1 MQMAAWHSALSQQF
15 RSKSPFSH
23 HTRRHRTHQLW
34 ATNKEGVVSRQQRRC
49 KVSSLAEERTNAG
62 WKWNNNLA
70 SGTSLLDNL
79 AGSSNHIAMKETS
92 LRATL
97 TNGLTDTCALPT
109 GDSHQH

>member
-1 MQMAAWHSALSQQF
+1 MPPCDLCMPSKLDLRMQMAAWHSALSQQF

-70 SGTSLLDNL
+70 SGTSRLETQIGQP
-79 AGSSNHIAMKETS
+79 AGRE
-92 LRATL
+92 R
-97 TNGLTDTCALPT
+97 GCRYV
-109 GDSHQH
+109 